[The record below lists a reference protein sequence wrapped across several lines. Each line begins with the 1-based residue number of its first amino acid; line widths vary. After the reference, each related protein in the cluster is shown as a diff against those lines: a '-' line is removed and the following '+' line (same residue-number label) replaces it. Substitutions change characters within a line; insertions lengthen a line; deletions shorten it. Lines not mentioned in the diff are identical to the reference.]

1 MTLNT
6 NHGHSARSNHS
17 PEQKT
22 DKIQALR
29 DYLQVFA
36 DNHKCL
42 NGTLYSPLDE
52 QLLAELFES
61 ELYERNLFKERIVQ
75 LQKALSEQGGVTQ
88 EVYDDEELGYTLR
101 SLVRDAT
108 GSRWWGSS
116 LLDRCQLEDRKGTLA
131 NDSIRKRFVDG
142 DYYDLNVFDIPKGS
156 ERDRADFKEEGTL
169 FHLEFSP
176 NGTATSIQIFHQGHR
191 NRLIVTTISWDDLR
205 NFIDDELNSAPPTR
219 PPEFPLSSAEYSE
232 KIKAFN
238 DEFNS
243 EQIALSFL
251 EDGNDS
257 KKLLAITILNKNPRT
272 LASELEKLELAVG
285 WRDGPQCPMAECKV
299 LNKTDKNEEYWLD
312 LIPIRPN
319 RGDNSKMTECS
330 PEDAVSAAIIFSP
343 DSTNKIETVL
353 GYMEKRSQL

>member
-108 GSRWWGSS
+108 GSRWWGSNF
-116 LLDRCQLEDRKGTLA
+116 LELCGPEDREGSLA
-131 NDSIRKRFVDG
+131 NDSIRERFPDG
-142 DYYDLNVFDIPKGS
+142 DYRDVNVFEILGDSQG
-156 ERDRADFKEEGTL
+156 DQADYK
-169 FHLEFSP
+169 
-176 NGTATSIQIFHQGHR
+176 
-191 NRLIVTTISWDDLR
+191 
-205 NFIDDELNSAPPTR
+205 
-219 PPEFPLSSAEYSE
+219 
-232 KIKAFN
+232 
-238 DEFNS
+238 
-243 EQIALSFL
+243 
-251 EDGNDS
+251 
-257 KKLLAITILNKNPRT
+257 
-272 LASELEKLELAVG
+272 
-285 WRDGPQCPMAECKV
+285 
-299 LNKTDKNEEYWLD
+299 
-312 LIPIRPN
+312 
-319 RGDNSKMTECS
+319 
-330 PEDAVSAAIIFSP
+330 
-343 DSTNKIETVL
+343 
-353 GYMEKRSQL
+353 